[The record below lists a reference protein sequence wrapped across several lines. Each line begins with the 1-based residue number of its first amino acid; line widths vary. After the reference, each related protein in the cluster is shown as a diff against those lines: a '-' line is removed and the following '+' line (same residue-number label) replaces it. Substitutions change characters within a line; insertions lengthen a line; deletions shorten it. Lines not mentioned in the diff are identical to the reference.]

1 MADELTPKQ
10 REALEIQQL
19 VAAYQA
25 VFGVSP
31 KDRSTAQNMVW
42 ADIEA
47 KGYLKKPTFVAL
59 ARFNGDPIG
68 AVDTVRGT
76 LAEGRRELALYIQAN
91 IEFVRPTK

>member
-76 LAEGRRELALYIQAN
+76 LYVLLPIAFVFGIVFGIQPRVA
-91 IEFVRPTK
+91 